1 MIMENKVEI
10 RSLAATPFD
19 DICKAFLDAFADYGM
34 TLDKV
39 SLSDMLKRRGVR
51 MDLSFA
57 AVDKGRIVS
66 FIINGIGNFRG
77 RTMAY
82 DTGTG
87 TIKEY
92 RGLKLTDRIF
102 DFAAHNLAKAG
113 IEIYILEVLTD
124 NTPAVKIYTRQG
136 FEIAR
141 EFDCYKGETS
151 EIIGKLAARSNEA
164 IEITSLPTED
174 IESYHHFFDFEP
186 SWQNSI
192 ESVNRNSNA
201 FVCLQAKKGSEVVGI
216 AVSEV
221 AYGDISLLA
230 VSPEHR
236 RQGIGSRLLL
246 ELMRENK
253 LSTAKILNVEHGSK
267 SMAEFALAAGFALSC
282 TQYEMIKKI

>member
-1 MIMENKVEI
+1 MENTDFEI
-10 RSLAATPFD
+10 RNLADTSFE
-19 DICKAFLDAFADYGM
+19 DICTAFLDAFADYGM

-39 SLSDMLKRRGVR
+39 SLSAMLKRRGAR

-57 AVDKGRIVS
+57 AFDNDRIVS

-102 DFAAHNLAKAG
+102 AFAAHNLAKAG
-113 IEIYILEVLTD
+113 IESYILEVLTD

-151 EIIGKLAARSNEA
+151 EIIGKLACRSNESVEIAA
-164 IEITSLPTED
+164 IPAED
-174 IESYHHFFDFEP
+174 IESYSRFFDFEP

-192 ESVNRNSNA
+192 ESIKRNSEA
-201 FVCLQAKKGSEVVGI
+201 FVCLQEKKGPEVVGI
-216 AVSEV
+216 AVSEA
-221 AYGDISLLA
+221 AYGDITLLA
-230 VSPEHR
+230 VSQEHR
-236 RQGIGSRLLL
+236 REGIGSRLLF
-246 ELMRENK
+246 ELMKRNK
-253 LSTAKILNVEHGSK
+253 LSTAKILNVEHGCK